1 MALSSPEGHDPAAAV
16 VFSEIAVKGLVVS
29 NVPPPLLGF
38 NNNVRHRG
46 RIFHIQTE
54 DSGIKNP
61 RIVTHLFADGG
72 RIIKTTRTEYTE
84 HVSRADMQVFVRSLM
99 KEQHKRMF
107 TALRLG
113 ELDALLENVCGP
125 FEQAAQTASK
135 APPAA
140 VSAPPPP
147 ESFNEPLVSQ
157 LAPETDSE
165 TPPSSSFTEH
175 ERPSEAARRRKRAPL
190 SNPNLRKVTPSVPP
204 VGSSFELDVAAL
216 DHLPAPA
223 SVNPN
228 GAPRMDRTPQ
238 PASARPRKSN
248 PAPARKSRPSPA
260 QPASSKA
267 GAPPSLSRPSS
278 RFAAGPSKSAQS
290 IFGDGVISEQSL
302 DEVILSYLAEDLDG
316 SSE

>member
-1 MALSSPEGHDPAAAV
+1 V
-16 VFSEIAVKGLVVS
+16 VFSETAVKGLVVS

-54 DSGIKNP
+54 DSGVKSP

-84 HVSRADMQVFVRSLM
+84 HVARADMQVYVRSLM
-99 KEQHKRMF
+99 KEQHKAMF

-113 ELDALLENVCGP
+113 ELDTLLENVCGP
-125 FEQAAQTASK
+125 FELPAQGSK
-135 APPAA
+135 APPPA
-140 VSAPPPP
+140 VTSPPPSEMFVEP
-147 ESFNEPLVSQ
+147 FVTERAPAPHLESESPHSGSF
-157 LAPETDSE
+157 SE
-165 TPPSSSFTEH
+165 E
-175 ERPSEAARRRKRAPL
+175 ERPSEVARRRKRAL

-204 VGSSFELDVAAL
+204 LNAAAFELDVAAL
-216 DHLPAPA
+216 ERLPSPVSAAPV
-223 SVNPN
+223 S
-228 GAPRMDRTPQ
+228 RLERTAEP
-238 PASARPRKSN
+238 PSARPLRKSN

-260 QPASSKA
+260 QAPGKA
-267 GAPPSLSRPSS
+267 GPPPSLSRPSS
-278 RFAAGPSKSAQS
+278 RFAAGPSKTAQS

>member
-1 MALSSPEGHDPAAAV
+1 M
-16 VFSEIAVKGLVVS
+16 S

-54 DSGIKNP
+54 DSGVKNP

-84 HVSRADMQVFVRSLM
+84 HVARADMQVYVRSLM
-99 KEQHKRMF
+99 KEQHKSMF

-113 ELDALLENVCGP
+113 EFDALLERVCGP
-125 FEQAAQTASK
+125 FEQPAQLSK
-135 APPAA
+135 APPS
-140 VSAPPPP
+140 VGGAPPV
-147 ESFNEPLVSQ
+147 SEPLV
-157 LAPETDSE
+157 APFQTEPAPARHADVESAA
-165 TPPSSSFTEH
+165 PAAAFTE
-175 ERPSEAARRRKRAPL
+175 EESPTETSRRRKRAL
-190 SNPNLRKVTPSVPP
+190 ANPNLRKLTPSVPP
-204 VGSSFELDVAAL
+204 ANAAAFELDVAAL
-216 DHLPAPA
+216 ERLPARPPLPRLDRAPEVAPA
-223 SVNPN
+223 
-228 GAPRMDRTPQ
+228 
-238 PASARPRKSN
+238 ARPLRKSN
-248 PAPARKSRPSPA
+248 PAPARKSRPSPP
-260 QPASSKA
+260 QVA
-267 GAPPSLSRPSS
+267 GNAAAPSTLSRPSS